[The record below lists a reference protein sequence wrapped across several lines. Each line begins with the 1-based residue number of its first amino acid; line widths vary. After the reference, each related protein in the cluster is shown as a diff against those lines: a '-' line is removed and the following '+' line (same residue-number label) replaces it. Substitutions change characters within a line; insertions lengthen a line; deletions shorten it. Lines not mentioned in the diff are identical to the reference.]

1 MLNTPLLEKKKNFGT
16 RCENSLYPLR
26 FEISCGKRAPIYS
39 QHLQIYV
46 EGEYGELYLHYLPTI
61 VVTPLKVQGVPKNTL
76 TWKKKFIYNN
86 LNFFICLPFKKKKK
100 NRNTLKPYQEHPQN
114 LYAKK
119 ILN

>member
-1 MLNTPLLEKKKNFGT
+1 MLNTPLLEKKKIFGT
-16 RCENSLYPLR
+16 RCENSLYLR
-26 FEISCGKRAPIYS
+26 FEISCGERAPIYS